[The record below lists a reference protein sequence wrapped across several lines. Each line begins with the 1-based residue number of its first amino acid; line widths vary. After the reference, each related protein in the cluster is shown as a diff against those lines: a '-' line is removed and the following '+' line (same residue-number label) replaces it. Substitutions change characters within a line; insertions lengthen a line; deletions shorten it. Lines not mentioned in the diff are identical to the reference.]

1 MKKVSRR
8 KFIRGTGSIVG
19 AAAALPALPQ
29 PLAASQAASPAGR
42 AAAAP
47 STPVRFTLNGSAR
60 RIEVEDRWTLA
71 ELLRDHLGLTGT
83 KIGCD
88 RGEGGAC
95 TVLVDGKPAYSCS
108 TLAVWMDGH
117 SVETVEGLAPNGEL
131 SSLQRSFVEHD
142 APQCGFCTS
151 GQLMSA
157 TALLRTNA
165 HATAE
170 DARAAMT
177 GNLCRCG
184 NYNRYVEAVVPASAH
199 PIATSSSPAMPDL
212 KTA

>member
-1 MKKVSRR
+1 MRRLLIAVLLSLTGLLSAGVS
-8 KFIRGTGSIVG
+8 
-19 AAAALPALPQ
+19 
-29 PLAASQAASPAGR
+29 
-42 AAAAP
+42 
-47 STPVRFTLNGSAR
+47 
-60 RIEVEDRWTLA
+60 TLA
-71 ELLRDHLGLTGT
+71 RVVAGVAPYEAG
-83 KIGCD
+83 
-88 RGEGGAC
+88 

-184 NYNRYVEAVVPASAH
+184 NYNRYVEAVVPAQRELHTDIGHVHAGRTQMYSSG
-199 PIATSSSPAMPDL
+199 PIA
-212 KTA
+212 